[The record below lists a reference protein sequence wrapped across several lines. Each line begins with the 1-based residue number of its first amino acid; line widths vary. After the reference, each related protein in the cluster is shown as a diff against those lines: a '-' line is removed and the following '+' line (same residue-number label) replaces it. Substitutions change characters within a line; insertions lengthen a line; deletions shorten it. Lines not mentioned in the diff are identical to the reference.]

1 MSKRLVSRFRLGL
14 VAVTVLAAFAG
25 IGGRLV
31 NLQVIQ
37 HEELARLVEGA
48 RKRIVVTKARRGD
61 ILDTNG
67 NLLATSRSFIKV
79 GFDPQVV
86 RDEDEAKFMAL
97 AGILNI
103 PVARVQAAAALR
115 MKPQAGE
122 DLANYRPV
130 QWVKLHDGVDDTTYD
145 AVRALSIRAVVGDRE
160 YRRTYPAAETTAHL
174 IGFVNREG
182 TAVTGVEQALNF
194 YLKGQDGWYESE
206 RDGRR
211 NEVARFRW
219 RDIPETDGLNAS
231 LSIDLMVQHIV
242 QTELER
248 VVEKFNPVGA
258 SILVS
263 DPMTGFILALANY
276 PSYDPNHYGDADLA
290 SQRNRAI
297 TDILEPGSTFK
308 IVAASAALE
317 ENAVNPNTPID
328 CSVATVN
335 YHGRRLPLPQ
345 DSHPYG
351 VLSVADI
358 VSKSSNRGAAQLG
371 LVLGRERLYRYARA
385 FGFGED
391 SGILLPGEENGILHE
406 VRNWDSLTITRLP
419 MGHAVGA
426 TPLQVH
432 AAMSAIANRG
442 VLMKPQLVRQIMD
455 ESGELFVSFAPV
467 ARRRVISEQTARTM
481 AGLLSRVVAPEGT
494 APAAFI
500 PGFEV
505 AGKTGTTQKIID
517 GRYSRSHHV
526 GSFSGFFPA
535 SNPRVAVTV
544 IIDDARLSGTAYG
557 STVAAPSFKAI
568 AEQLIPYLGINP
580 TEPVGRYAFVERT
593 LRDRLP

>member
-1 MSKRLVSRFRLGL
+1 
-14 VAVTVLAAFAG
+14 
-25 IGGRLV
+25 
-31 NLQVIQ
+31 
-37 HEELARLVEGA
+37 
-48 RKRIVVTKARRGD
+48 
-61 ILDTNG
+61 
-67 NLLATSRSFIKV
+67 
-79 GFDPQVV
+79 
-86 RDEDEAKFMAL
+86 
-97 AGILNI
+97 
-103 PVARVQAAAALR
+103 
-115 MKPQAGE
+115 
-122 DLANYRPV
+122 
-130 QWVKLHDGVDDTTYD
+130 
-145 AVRALSIRAVVGDRE
+145 
-160 YRRTYPAAETTAHL
+160 
-174 IGFVNREG
+174 
-182 TAVTGVEQALNF
+182 
-194 YLKGQDGWYESE
+194 
-206 RDGRR
+206 
-211 NEVARFRW
+211 VARFRW
-219 RDIPETDGLNAS
+219 RDIPETDGLSAS

-242 QTELER
+242 QTELEK
-248 VVEKFNPVGA
+248 VVETFNPVGA
-258 SILVS
+258 SIVVS
-263 DPMTGFILALANY
+263 DPRTGFILALANY

-317 ENAVNPNTPID
+317 ERIVNPNTPFD
-328 CSVATVN
+328 CAEATVQ

-345 DSHPYG
+345 DSHPNG
-351 VLSVADI
+351 VLTVADI
-358 VSKSSNRGAAQLG
+358 VSKSSNRGAARLG
-371 LVLGRERLYRYARA
+371 LVLGRERLHRYSQA

-419 MGHAVGA
+419 MGHAIGA

-442 VLMKPQLVRQIMD
+442 VLMKPQVVRAVTD
-455 ESGELFVSFAPV
+455 KSGDIIVSFGPV
-467 ARRRVISEQTARTM
+467 ARRRVISEETARTM
-481 AGLLSRVVAPEGT
+481 AGLLSRVVSSEGT

-544 IIDDARLSGTAYG
+544 IIDDARLTGTAYG

-580 TEPVGRYAFVERT
+580 TEPVGRYALVGRN
-593 LRDRLP
+593 LRDRIP